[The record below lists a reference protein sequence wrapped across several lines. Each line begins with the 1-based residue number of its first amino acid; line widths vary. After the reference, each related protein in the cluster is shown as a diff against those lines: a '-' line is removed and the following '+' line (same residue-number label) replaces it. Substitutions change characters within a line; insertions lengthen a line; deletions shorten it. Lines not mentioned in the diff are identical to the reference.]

1 MMALFW
7 RIWAAVTIVN
17 LVVLAI
23 FVGLATLRF
32 DQIHSALVGE
42 RLVVLADRTA
52 APFAAAARINLPL
65 SSVRNAAALLERAR
79 QTDDLIT
86 AIHVFDVEGRI
97 IHSTE
102 AQPPAT
108 IPPEA
113 AAARSHAAGLPW
125 HRETDAGFLS
135 SIDISGPDDQTAG
148 GILVVYPSGGNIIN
162 VRAMAAELALAAIGL
177 LIVVSTLSGILLRLG
192 LRRQIAAFAAIDEA
206 IAGFERDSWR
216 SAAARQRPQ
225 HTAADAD
232 DLRVLL
238 ESVDRNYRDVGQA
251 IAAAEK
257 DAGR

>member
-1 MMALFW
+1 MALFW
-7 RIWAAVTIVN
+7 RIWAAVTVVN

-86 AIHVFDVEGRI
+86 AIHVFDIEGRI

-102 AQPPAT
+102 AKPPLT
-108 IPPEA
+108 IPPDA
-113 AAARSHAAGLPW
+113 VAARTQAEGLPW
-125 HRETDAGFLS
+125 HQETDAGFLS
-135 SIDISGPDDQTAG
+135 SIDIPKPGNQTAG
-148 GILVVYPSGGNIIN
+148 GILVVYPSRGNVIN
-162 VRAMAAELALAAIGL
+162 VRAMAAELALSAIGL
-177 LIVVSTLSGILLRLG
+177 LVVVSALSGVLLRLG
-192 LRRQIAAFAAIDEA
+192 LWKQIAAFGAVDEA
-206 IAGFERDSWR
+206 IVSFERDSWR
-216 SAAARQRPQ
+216 SAAARTRP
-225 HTAADAD
+225 HNAAGDAG
-232 DLRVLL
+232 DLRTLL
-238 ESVDRNYRDVGQA
+238 ESVDRNYRALGQA

-257 DAGR
+257 GEIR